1 MISHVQNFYCII
13 QTLNIITC
21 SFLMPFIF
29 QSFFH
34 HLSLF
39 ILSFYHFP
47 CLRLLIVCMTMILH
61 TQVLASQR
69 SWKCVLRLQSN
80 LKLRAGLSALNYHF
94 LTEPLILA
102 PLLLT
107 QNIEEH
113 LPQTISTTNTGKWLD
128 AKSLITSETVSCRSF
143 SDIHSA
149 KSPVVF
155 PTVFLNH
162 SLAGCSYDCD
172 L

>member
-1 MISHVQNFYCII
+1 MQSIAHNFDILPSPMKEDLQLNYSQRELCHWTQCPKRKLWFVSKLNRQKYFSETFISDGSGPVSVDVGRGMISHVQNFYCII

-39 ILSFYHFP
+39 ILSFYHFL

-69 SWKCVLRLQSN
+69 SWKCVWRLQSN
-80 LKLRAGLSALNYHF
+80 LKLRAGLSTL
-94 LTEPLILA
+94 
-102 PLLLT
+102 
-107 QNIEEH
+107 
-113 LPQTISTTNTGKWLD
+113 S
-128 AKSLITSETVSCRSF
+128 
-143 SDIHSA
+143 
-149 KSPVVF
+149 
-155 PTVFLNH
+155 
-162 SLAGCSYDCD
+162 
-172 L
+172 